1 MMHALPAAIAQTVI
15 DLKNKAHTRMTR
27 SFPLA
32 AKMSLEVGR
41 IHLIGI
47 GGIGMSG
54 IAEILHNQG
63 YQVQG
68 SDVSENYNVERLR
81 SLGIRV
87 FIGHQEEN
95 VADAAV
101 VVKSSA
107 VKPENPEILAA
118 RKLRIPVLRRAEML
132 AEIMRLKICVAVAG
146 THGKTTTTSLTAAMF
161 EAAGLEP
168 TVINGGIIN
177 AYGTNAKVGKGDW
190 MVVEAD
196 ESDGTFTRLPLT
208 VGIITNIDPEHLD
221 YYGEFDTLKRAFYQY
236 LDNLPFYGFG
246 VLCLDH
252 PEVQKLAAEVR
263 DRRIVTYGL
272 NPQADIQA
280 SNIRNVEVG
289 QYFDVT
295 IRKPNQDESITIAD
309 IYLPMHGLHNLR
321 NSLAALAV
329 AEELG
334 LNAETIKKALN
345 GFSGVKRR
353 FTLTGTAKGVRII
366 DDYGHHPVEI
376 MATLSAARQAVSS
389 TGGKV
394 IAVFQPHRYSR
405 VASLFQDFCTC
416 FNDADRVLVA
426 DVYSA
431 GEAPLENISRESLIE
446 GIRAA
451 GHRHVSAMADPK
463 QLAQQIHE
471 IASDGDYVI
480 CLGAGNIT
488 YWAQT
493 LPLELEKMS
502 G

>member
-1 MMHALPAAIAQTVI
+1 MMSAVIPSSIAQTVVEMKKTI
-15 DLKNKAHTRMTR
+15 KA
-27 SFPLA
+27 FPLGA
-32 AKMSLEVGR
+32 RMSLEVGR
-41 IHLIGI
+41 IHFIGI

-54 IAEILHNQG
+54 IAEVLVNQG

-81 SLGIRV
+81 KLGVQV
-87 FIGHQEEN
+87 FIGHAEEN

-101 VVKSSA
+101 VVKSTA
-107 VKPENPEILAA
+107 VKDDNPEIVAA
-118 RKLRIPVLRRAEML
+118 RRSRIPVLRRAEML
-132 AEIMRLKICVAVAG
+132 AEVMRLKTCVAIAG

-161 EAAGLEP
+161 EAAGMEP

-196 ESDGTFTRLPLT
+196 ESDGTFTRLPIT

-221 YYGEFDTLKRAFYQY
+221 YYGDFEALKRAFYQY

-272 NPQADIQA
+272 NPQADIVA
-280 SNIRNVEVG
+280 SNIRNEEVG
-289 QYFDVT
+289 QRYDVT
-295 IRKPNQDESITIAD
+295 IRTHGEEREIKDV
-309 IYLPMHGLHNLR
+309 YLPMHGLHNLR
-321 NSLAALAV
+321 NSLAAIGV
-329 AEELG
+329 ADGLG
-334 LNAETIKKALN
+334 MQPEAIKKALA

-353 FTLTGTAKGVRII
+353 FTHTGTAHGIRII

-376 MATLSAARQAVSS
+376 AATLTAARQAVKA

-394 IAVFQPHRYSR
+394 IAVFQPHRYTR
-405 VASLFQDFCTC
+405 VHSLFQDFCTC
-416 FNDADRVLVA
+416 FNDADVVLVA
-426 DVYSA
+426 DIYTA
-431 GEAPLENISRESLIE
+431 GEAPIEGASRDALVE

-451 GHRHVSAMADPK
+451 GHRHVEAMPDPK
-463 QLAQQIHE
+463 GLATQIRALANE
-471 IASDGDYVI
+471 GDYVI
-480 CLGAGNIT
+480 CLGAGSVT
-488 YWAQT
+488 YWAAS
-493 LPLELEKMS
+493 LPGELEKL
-502 G
+502 

>member
-1 MMHALPAAIAQTVI
+1 MIQAANPAAIAQTVI
-15 DLKNKAHTRMTR
+15 NMKSVTKNY
-27 SFPLA
+27 PVA

-41 IHLIGI
+41 IHFIGI

-54 IAEILHNQG
+54 IAEVLVNQG

-81 SLGIRV
+81 KLGVKV
-87 FIGHQEEN
+87 FIGHAEEN
-95 VADAAV
+95 VTEAAV

-107 VKPENPEILAA
+107 VKEDNPEIIAA
-118 RKLRIPVLRRAEML
+118 RKQRIPVLRRAEML
-132 AEIMRLKICVAVAG
+132 AEVMRLKTCVAIAG

-161 EAAGLEP
+161 EAAGMEP

-177 AYGTNAKVGKGDW
+177 SYGTNAKVGKGDW

-221 YYGEFDTLKRAFYQY
+221 YYGDFETLKKAFYQY

-252 PEVQKLAAEVR
+252 PEVQKLAAEVK
-263 DRRIVTYGL
+263 DRRLITYGL

-280 SNIRNVEVG
+280 SNIRNEEIG
-289 QYFDVT
+289 QRYDVT
-295 IRKPNQDESITIAD
+295 IRKHGQEAREMKDV
-309 IYLPMHGLHNLR
+309 YLPMHGLHNLR
-321 NSLAALAV
+321 NSLAAMAV
-329 AEELG
+329 ADELG
-334 LNAETIKKALN
+334 MSSEAIKAALA

-353 FTLTGTAKGVRII
+353 FTHTGTAHGIRVI

-376 MATLSAARQAVSS
+376 AATLSAARQAVKT

-405 VASLFQDFCTC
+405 VSSLFNDFCTC
-416 FNDADRVLVA
+416 FNDADKVLVA
-426 DVYSA
+426 DIYTA
-431 GEAPLENISRESLIE
+431 GESPIEGASKEALIA

-451 GHRHVSAMADPK
+451 GHRDVAAMADPK
-463 QLAQQIHE
+463 QLAQQIKE

-480 CLGAGNIT
+480 CLGAGSVT
-488 YWAQT
+488 YWAAA
-493 LPLELEKMS
+493 LPGELES
-502 G
+502 L